1 MTHYRVDLDIFA
13 GPMDLLLYLVRKDEV
28 DLYDIPI
35 AQVMDQYIRY
45 TEMLKRLDV
54 NLASDFLVMAATLM
68 EIKSVM
74 LLPRVES
81 DQIAGEDETDPRAE
95 LVRQLL
101 EYKKFKDA
109 ANLLNAVADQ
119 HGERFNR
126 PGTIMA
132 GLNAEQTEHH
142 VDLEQVSVWDLLD
155 AFEAICRATG
165 QLENVKYIKD
175 DTPIDLYQIEI
186 LDRLQSAGGMTF
198 RRLLEQRPQRLAMV
212 GQFLALLELVRWKL
226 VRVEQVEDSADL
238 FLSALTEEPAA
249 QVVNWVIH
257 AVEDET
263 SEVPRDVAPDDPYR
277 PQPPP
282 IPIAELPAKTAKSG
296 DLAELGQTESAPEI
310 SPSRIDD

>member
-1 MTHYRVDLDIFA
+1 
-13 GPMDLLLYLVRKDEV
+13 MDLLLYLVRKDEV

-35 AQVMDQYIRY
+35 AQVTDQYIRY
-45 TEMLKRLDV
+45 TEMLERLDV

-81 DQIAGEDETDPRAE
+81 DQLAGEEETDPRAE

-109 ANLLNAVADQ
+109 ANLLNAVADL

-132 GLNAEQTEHH
+132 GLNADQTEHD

-155 AFEAICRATG
+155 AFDALCRATG
-165 QLENVKYIKD
+165 RLENIQNIKD

-198 RRLLEQRPQRLAMV
+198 RRLLEHRPHRTAMV

-226 VRVEQVEDSADL
+226 VSVEQVEDSADL
-238 FLSALTEEPAA
+238 FLSALSEEPAA
-249 QVVNWVIH
+249 QAVNRVIL
-257 AVEDET
+257 AVEDESAASPQDAAT
-263 SEVPRDVAPDDPYR
+263 DDPYR
-277 PQPPP
+277 PHPPP
-282 IPIAELPAKTAKSG
+282 IPIAKLPAKQTKTEA
-296 DLAELGQTESAPEI
+296 LAEFGQTESAPDA
-310 SPSRIDD
+310 SHSRIAD

>member
-1 MTHYRVDLDIFA
+1 
-13 GPMDLLLYLVRKDEV
+13 MDLLLYLVRKDEV

-35 AQVMDQYIRY
+35 AQVTDQYIRY
-45 TEMLKRLDV
+45 TEVLKRLDV

-81 DQIAGEDETDPRAE
+81 DETAGEEGADPRAE

-119 HGERFNR
+119 RGERFNR
-126 PGTIMA
+126 PDTIMA
-132 GLNAEQTEHH
+132 GLNADQTEHH

-155 AFEAICRATG
+155 AFDAICRATG
-165 QLENVKYIKD
+165 QLENIQYIKD

-198 RRLLEQRPQRLAMV
+198 RRLLEHRPHRLALV

-226 VRVEQVEDSADL
+226 VGVEQVDDSADL

-249 QVVNWVIH
+249 QVVSRVIH
-257 AVEDET
+257 AVEDES
-263 SEVPRDVAPDDPYR
+263 SEARQDVAPDDPYR
-277 PQPPP
+277 QQLPP
-282 IPIAELPAKTAKSG
+282 IPIVELPAKKAKTG
-296 DLAELGQTESAPEI
+296 DLAELGQTESA
-310 SPSRIDD
+310 SDASQSKIDD

>member
-1 MTHYRVDLDIFA
+1 MAHYRVDLEIFA

-35 AQVMDQYIRY
+35 AQVTDQYIQY
-45 TEMLKRLDV
+45 TEMLERLDV

-81 DQIAGEDETDPRAE
+81 DQSAGEEASDPRAE

-109 ANLLNAVADQ
+109 ANLLNAVADE

-132 GLNAEQTEHH
+132 GLNSGQTEHQ

-155 AFEAICRATG
+155 AFDALCRATG
-165 QLENVKYIKD
+165 QLEKLQYIRD

-186 LDRLQSAGGMTF
+186 LDRLQSAGGSTF
-198 RRLLEQRPQRLAMV
+198 RRLLEQRPHRLALV

-226 VRVEQVEDSADL
+226 VSVEQVEDSAEL

-249 QVVNWVIH
+249 QAVNRVIH

-263 SEVPRDVAPDDPYR
+263 SQAARDVAPDDPYR
-277 PQPPP
+277 PELPP
-282 IPIAELPAKTAKSG
+282 IPIAELPPKKTKTAR
-296 DLAELGQTESAPEI
+296 LEELGQTESAPEA
-310 SPSRIDD
+310 SHSKIDG